1 MTSRLERAVG
11 TVVRN
16 DNCSGCGGC
25 ALLSDRISVSLS
37 GEGFLRPTV
46 AATPTPPQED
56 RAEARLFNRV
66 CPGSRLV
73 APADPR
79 PRDSRTF
86 GPYVEAWEAWATDP
100 EVRNAGSSA
109 GVLTAL
115 TTWLVESGRAP
126 GVTGAASD
134 DTHPSRTVPVRIT
147 TRAEALASS
156 GSRYAPV
163 GTVSRYSAQARGD
176 ALVGKP
182 CEVSAARQLNEALG
196 IPAELA
202 PIRLTF
208 FCAGT
213 PSQRATDKL
222 SASLG
227 VEADDAISLRYRG
240 NGWPGEFT
248 VVGSDG
254 TVGRTSYD
262 DSWGKHLGRD
272 LQWRCKICPDG
283 TGADGDVSVGDY
295 WRADEAGYPIF
306 EDAEGSSVVIARTR
320 RGLAL
325 VEAAIAEGVI
335 TASPIALEGVAA
347 IQPLQR
353 ERRRTLLGRLLG
365 RVSAGKKIP
374 HFRGYGLV
382 TLARSDT
389 TGNIRAARGT
399 FRRSRRA

>member
-1 MTSRLERAVG
+1 MTSRLERAVDN
-11 TVVRN
+11 VVRN

-25 ALLSDRISVSLS
+25 ALLSERISVSLS
-37 GEGFLRPTV
+37 SDGFVRPTV
-46 AATPTPPQED
+46 SDAPTPASAD
-56 RAEARLFNRV
+56 RAEARLFERV

-73 APADPR
+73 APSDPR
-79 PRDSRTF
+79 PRDSDTF

-100 EVRNAGSSA
+100 EVREAGSSA

-115 TTWLVESGRAP
+115 STWLVESGRAP

-134 DTHPSRTVPVRIT
+134 AARPARTVPVRIT
-147 TRAEALASS
+147 SRADALASS

-163 GTVSRYSAQARGD
+163 GTVSRYSAAEGGD

-196 IPAELA
+196 VPAELA

-222 SASLG
+222 AASLG
-227 VEADDAISLRYRG
+227 VEADAAVSLRYRG

-248 VVGSDG
+248 VIGSDG

-295 WRADEAGYPIF
+295 WRADEAGYPVF
-306 EDAEGSSVVIARTR
+306 ENADGSSVLIARTR

-325 VEAAIAEGVI
+325 VEAAIADGVI
-335 TASPIALEGVAA
+335 TASAIELDQVAA

-353 ERRRTLLGRLLG
+353 ERRRTLLGRILG
-365 RVSAGKKIP
+365 RASAGKKVP
-374 HFRGYGLV
+374 RYRGYGLV
-382 TLARSDT
+382 RLARGGT
-389 TGNIRAARGT
+389 TANIRAARGT
-399 FRRSRRA
+399 FQRSRRG